1 MPKNH
6 HIQNIM
12 KKAPKA
18 RLTPLENAQKSSYPK
33 YYQIG
38 SESKA
43 NTFRKCPK
51 IIISKILS
59 NRLRKQG

>member
-1 MPKNH
+1 MPKND
-6 HIQNIM
+6 HIQHIM

-43 NTFRKCPK
+43 NPFGQCPE
-51 IIISKILS
+51 IIISNIL
-59 NRLRKQG
+59 